1 MMRTSMLA
9 MAMTLASAPG
19 MVGTAHA
26 TSSDTASRDILP
38 VPVPSFSGT
47 MEPSLRE
54 SKPVWAEKVKAP
66 AGAPNI
72 LLVLTDDVGFGA
84 SSTFGGPIPT
94 PNLDRLAK
102 QGARYNNFHT
112 TAMCSPT
119 RAALLTGRNHH
130 GVGTG
135 ALTDIAMGFPGY
147 NGELP
152 ATSATI
158 GRILQGNG
166 YSTAW
171 FGKHHNVPGDE
182 SGETGPFTR
191 WPTGLGFEEFYG
203 FVGPETDQYRPTL
216 YHGTQP
222 VSLEGRDPTMLLDRD
237 LIDHAIGW
245 LHSQQAATP
254 DKPFFLYYAPGSAHA
269 PHQAPPEWMAR
280 FKGKFNDGWDAER
293 ARTVARQQEMGIIP
307 KGTAVSPR
315 PQALPA
321 WDSLDADHQRLYGR
335 YMEAYAAMLAYQ
347 DHEFGRL
354 LDELERTDTLANTLI
369 IFIEGDNGASGEGG
383 PEGSVNELAKL
394 TGQPD
399 QSFEEQL
406 RNIDK
411 LGGPDSYQVY
421 PAGWAWA
428 MNAPFPL
435 FKQIASHLGG
445 TRNGLVVAWPNHI
458 GQPQQMREQFHH
470 VNDILPTVLEA
481 TGIPAPKIV
490 DGTPQHSL
498 DGVSMAYSFTGPT
511 LPGRHAVQYFELL
524 GNRAIYRDGWLAATN
539 PGRMPWQQKSA
550 TEPQDFTWSLYNL
563 KSDFAQAKDLAAT
576 EPKRLAEMQALF
588 DAEARRNNVYPLR
601 ANLDPVESARMRR
614 PETPRLNYVFW
625 GELSLPWAKQP
636 MLARGFTIDC
646 DVTLSNASN
655 GALVATGSN
664 LGGWSFGLDKG
675 IPFAIHAA
683 SSAEADQYHITATS
697 PLPAGKQTL
706 TFSFVP
712 DAPRPGAPGLL
723 TIAANGRTIGQ
734 GRIDRVGMMPAG
746 PGETFDVGDDRGR
759 PVTDYAGTPH
769 FDGRIERIGI
779 TLGMKQ

>member
-1 MMRTSMLA
+1 MRASRLV
-9 MAMTLASAPG
+9 MAIVLASGWGMAWDARAAPPG
-19 MVGTAHA
+19 QP
-26 TSSDTASRDILP
+26 SREVLP
-38 VPVPSFSGT
+38 VASPPFTGSISPALADST
-47 MEPSLRE
+47 PAWSDRLR
-54 SKPVWAEKVKAP
+54 AP

-102 QGARYNNFHT
+102 LGARYNNFHT

-152 ATSATI
+152 ATSATM
-158 GRILQGNG
+158 GRILQANG

-203 FVGPETDQYRPTL
+203 FIGAETDQFRPTL
-216 YHGTQP
+216 YHGTEP
-222 VSLEGRDPTMLLDRD
+222 VSLKGRDPAMLLDQD
-237 LIDHAIGW
+237 LIDHAIQW

-269 PHQAPPEWMAR
+269 PHQAPVEWIAR
-280 FKGKFNDGWDAER
+280 FKGRFDDGWDAER
-293 ARTVARQQEMGIIP
+293 ARTIARQEAMGIVP
-307 KGTAVSPR
+307 KGTAVSTR
-315 PQALPA
+315 PPALPA
-321 WDSLDADHQRLYGR
+321 WSAMDVDHRRLYSR

-354 LDELERTDTLANTLI
+354 LDELERTGALANTLI
-369 IFIEGDNGASGEGG
+369 IFIEGDNGASAEGG

-399 QSFEEQL
+399 QDFAEQL
-406 RNIDK
+406 RNINK

-435 FKQIASHLGG
+435 FKQVASHLGG
-445 TRNGLVVAWPNHI
+445 TRNGLVVAWPGHI
-458 GQPQQMREQFHH
+458 ARPEQVRGQFHH
-470 VNDILPTVLEA
+470 VNDILPTVLDA
-481 TGIPAPKIV
+481 AGLPAPRIV
-490 DGTPQHSL
+490 DGAVQHSL
-498 DGVSMAYSFTGPT
+498 DGVSMAYSFKDATS
-511 LPGRHAVQYFELL
+511 PGRHAVQYFELL

-539 PGRMPWQQKSA
+539 PGRMPWEQRSA
-550 TEPQDFTWSLYNL
+550 TSPQAFTWSLYDL
-563 KSDFAQAKDLAAT
+563 EHDFAQAKDLAAA
-576 EPKRLAEMQALF
+576 EPGRLADMQALF

-601 ANLDPVESARMRR
+601 ANLDAAESARMRR
-614 PETPRLNYVFW
+614 PEAPRSDYVFW
-625 GELSLPWAKQP
+625 GGDVSLPWAKQP
-636 MLARGFTIDC
+636 RLIGAFTIEC
-646 DVTLSNASN
+646 DIDIAPNAN

-664 LGGWSFGLDKG
+664 LGGWSFGLRG
-675 IPFAIHAA
+675 GTPIAAHAA
-683 SSAEADQYHITATS
+683 SSAQADQYRVVAAS
-697 PLPAGKQTL
+697 PLAAGKQML
-706 TFSFVP
+706 RFVFVP
-712 DAPRPGAPGLL
+712 DAAVPGAGGVM
-723 TIAANGRTIGQ
+723 TISANGRLVGQ
-734 GRIDRVGMMPAG
+734 GRIGRLAMLPAG
-746 PGETFDVGDDRGR
+746 PGETFDVGDDHGR
-759 PVTDYAGTPH
+759 PVIDYGGDPH
-769 FDGRIERIGI
+769 FSGRIERVHI
-779 TLGMKQ
+779 LLDAEK